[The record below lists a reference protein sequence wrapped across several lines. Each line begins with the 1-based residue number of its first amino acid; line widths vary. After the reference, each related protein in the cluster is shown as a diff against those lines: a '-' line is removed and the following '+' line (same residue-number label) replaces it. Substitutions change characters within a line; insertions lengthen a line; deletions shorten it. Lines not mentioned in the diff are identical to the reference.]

1 MRYYIPRYIF
11 IDDINESWLYYT
23 YNMSDLEVYSNDK
36 YIYFAIN
43 ALEFLRTKPDED
55 PELREFTYIVVQMI
69 IEMDKW
75 EDVRQHDDCCSVI
88 MYALEEWE
96 KLGFGRTSDIC
107 KFHYRKM
114 LKDLR
119 GWCAE
124 AEAKVNNEKN

>member
-1 MRYYIPRYIF
+1 
-11 IDDINESWLYYT
+11 
-23 YNMSDLEVYSNDK
+23 MSDLEVYSNDK

-43 ALEFLRTKPDED
+43 ALEFLRTKPGED
-55 PELREFTYIVVQMI
+55 PELREFTYIVVQLI
-69 IEMDKW
+69 VEMEKW

-88 MYALEEWE
+88 MYALEAWE
-96 KLGFGRTSDIC
+96 RIDFGRTSDIC

-124 AEAKVNNEKN
+124 AEAKENNK